1 MKMFLWVLE
10 ERFRFMEE
18 WKDMKDLW
26 LDSWKIHW
34 GIMVIIL
41 IKSAVFS
48 IAKTLWKAGDDSVKT
63 VPMINLSPLISIED
77 PRKF

>member
-1 MKMFLWVLE
+1 
-10 ERFRFMEE
+10 
-18 WKDMKDLW
+18 
-26 LDSWKIHW
+26 
-34 GIMVIIL
+34 MVIIL

-63 VPMINLSPLISIED
+63 VPIVNLSPLISIED